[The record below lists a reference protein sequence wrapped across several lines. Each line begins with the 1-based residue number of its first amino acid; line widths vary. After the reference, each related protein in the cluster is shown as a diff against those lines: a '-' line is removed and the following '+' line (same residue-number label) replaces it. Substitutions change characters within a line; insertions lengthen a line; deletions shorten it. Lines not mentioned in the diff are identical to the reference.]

1 MRKRTILTSGAVI
14 VASGALAAGLSAST
28 ASANNYPTPTP
39 TFPIVTPTPTPTF
52 PPPVVNPFA
61 GCRFTFS
68 RDTTFVP
75 QIGQFRTRFVPAI
88 ACVGRFGNV
97 RVYDLVR

>member
-1 MRKRTILTSGAVI
+1 MNKRIVTSGAALVM
-14 VASGALAAGLSAST
+14 AGGLAAGLSASS
-28 ASANNYPTPTP
+28 ASANNYPG
-39 TFPIVTPTPTPTF
+39 PTPTPSVTVS
-52 PPPVVNPFA
+52 PVINPFA
-61 GCRFTFS
+61 NCRFTFT

-88 ACVGRFGNV
+88 ACITQFGNV